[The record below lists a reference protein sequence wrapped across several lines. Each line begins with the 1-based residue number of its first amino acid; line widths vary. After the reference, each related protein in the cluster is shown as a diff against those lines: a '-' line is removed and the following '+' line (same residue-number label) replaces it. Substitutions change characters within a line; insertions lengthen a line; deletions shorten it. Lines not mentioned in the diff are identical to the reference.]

1 MIDYL
6 LPRQHLE
13 AFLLNKH
20 LTPSKDVTS
29 QLASAP
35 VAPLLLKLAIPTVL
49 AQLVNLLYNIVDR
62 IYIGHMPVV
71 GDIALTGVG
80 LCFPVVYLLSA
91 FAALIGQGGAP
102 RAAIAMGRGD
112 NDEAERILGTCFTS
126 MIVTALLL
134 TAAFQLWGE
143 KLLWLF
149 GASEDTIGY
158 AFDYMRIY
166 AAGSL
171 FVMIAL
177 GMNLFITTQG
187 YTTFSMIT
195 VIIGAALN
203 IILDPV
209 FIYAFHMGVAGA
221 AWATILSQAVSA
233 VFAVCFFFGKR
244 TKLRLK
250 PKYLRPS
257 LRLLGPI
264 LALGLAPFVM
274 QATEALVNVS
284 FNSSLQAYG
293 GDVPVGC
300 MTVSTTIMQI
310 FWLPSQGIG
319 QGAQPILSYNFGAG
333 NMERVRK
340 AFLAMLAV
348 SAVFICAGW
357 AAVMLFPT
365 FFIRIF
371 NDSPALLEMGS
382 WTLRVYLATFFLM
395 SVQMSIQQVFVS
407 VGRAKS
413 AVFVASVRK
422 VILLI
427 PLIYIL
433 PNFFEDKVFAV
444 FLAEPVSDFLSVVT
458 ATTLFLCTMRKVLW
472 PKGEKKQER
481 KVDA

>member
-1 MIDYL
+1 MA
-6 LPRQHLE
+6 HL
-13 AFLLNKH
+13 KS
-20 LTPSKDVTS
+20 PQKDVS
-29 QLASAP
+29 EQLASAP
-35 VAPLLLKLAIPTVL
+35 VTPLLLRLAIPTIL

-80 LCFPVVYLLSA
+80 LCFPVIYLLSA
-91 FAALIGQGGAP
+91 FAALLGQGGAP

-126 MIVTALLL
+126 LIVTALLL

-143 KLLWLF
+143 ELLWLF

-158 AFDYMRIY
+158 ALPYMRVY

-171 FVMIAL
+171 FVMLAL

-195 VIIGAALN
+195 VVIGAVLN
-203 IILDPV
+203 IVLDPV
-209 FIYAFHMGVAGA
+209 FIYAFDMGVAGA

-233 VFAVCFFFGKR
+233 AFAVAFFFGKR

-250 PKYLRPS
+250 KAYLLPKPRI
-257 LRLLGPI
+257 LGPV
-264 LALGLAPFVM
+264 LALGFAPFVM
-274 QATEALVNVS
+274 QATEALVNVA

-293 GDVPVGC
+293 GDIPVGC
-300 MTVSTTIMQI
+300 MTVSSTIMQM

-319 QGAQPILSYNFGAG
+319 QGAQPIISYNFGAG
-333 NMERVRK
+333 NIERVRK
-340 AFLAMLAV
+340 AFMTMLVV
-348 SAVFICAGW
+348 SIIFIGAGW
-357 AAVMLFPT
+357 LAVMLFPG

-371 NDSPALLEMGS
+371 NDSPALVEMGS
-382 WTLRVYLATFFLM
+382 WTLRVYLAAFFLM
-395 SVQMSIQQVFVS
+395 ALQMSIQQVFVS

-413 AVFVASVRK
+413 AVVVASVRK
-422 VILLI
+422 LVLLV

-433 PNFFEDKVFAV
+433 PHFFEDKVYAV
-444 FLAEPVSDFLSVVT
+444 FLAEPVSDFFSVLT
-458 ATTLFLCTMRKVLW
+458 ATILFLATMRGMLW
-472 PKGEKKQER
+472 GKKKER
-481 KVDA
+481 SQKA

>member
-1 MIDYL
+1 MA
-6 LPRQHLE
+6 HL
-13 AFLLNKH
+13 KS
-20 LTPSKDVTS
+20 PQKDVS
-29 QLASAP
+29 EQLASAP
-35 VAPLLLKLAIPTVL
+35 VTPLLLRLAIPTIL

-80 LCFPVVYLLSA
+80 LCFPVIYLLSA
-91 FAALIGQGGAP
+91 FAALLGQGGAP

-126 MIVTALLL
+126 LVVTALLL

-143 KLLWLF
+143 ELLWLF

-158 AFDYMRIY
+158 ALPYMRVY

-171 FVMIAL
+171 FVMLAL

-195 VIIGAALN
+195 VVIGAVLN
-203 IILDPV
+203 IVLDPV
-209 FIYAFHMGVAGA
+209 FIYAFDMGVAGA

-233 VFAVCFFFGKR
+233 AFAVAFFFGKR

-250 PKYLRPS
+250 KAYLLPKPRI
-257 LRLLGPI
+257 LGPV
-264 LALGLAPFVM
+264 LALGFAPFVM
-274 QATEALVNVS
+274 QATEALVNVA

-293 GDVPVGC
+293 GDIPVGC
-300 MTVSTTIMQI
+300 MTVSSTIMQM

-319 QGAQPILSYNFGAG
+319 QGAQPIISYNFGAG
-333 NMERVRK
+333 NIERVRK
-340 AFLAMLAV
+340 AFMTMLVV
-348 SAVFICAGW
+348 SIIFIGAGW
-357 AAVMLFPT
+357 LAVMLFPG

-371 NDSPALLEMGS
+371 NDSPALMEMGS
-382 WTLRVYLATFFLM
+382 WTLRVYLAAFFLM
-395 SVQMSIQQVFVS
+395 ALQMSIQQVFVS

-413 AVFVASVRK
+413 AVVVASVRK
-422 VILLI
+422 LVLLV

-433 PNFFEDKVFAV
+433 PHFFEDKVFAV
-444 FLAEPVSDFLSVVT
+444 FLAEPVSDFFSVLT
-458 ATTLFLCTMRKVLW
+458 ATILFLATMRGMLW
-472 PKGEKKQER
+472 GKQKER
-481 KVDA
+481 SQKA

>member
-1 MIDYL
+1 MT
-6 LPRQHLE
+6 HLRS
-13 AFLLNKH
+13 
-20 LTPSKDVTS
+20 PQKDVS
-29 QLASAP
+29 EQLASAP
-35 VAPLLLKLAIPTVL
+35 VTPLLLRLAIPTIL

-80 LCFPVVYLLSA
+80 LCFPVIYLLSA
-91 FAALIGQGGAP
+91 FAALLGQGGAP

-126 MIVTALLL
+126 LIVTALLL

-143 KLLWLF
+143 ELLWLF

-158 AFDYMRIY
+158 ALPYMRVY

-171 FVMIAL
+171 FVMLAL

-195 VIIGAALN
+195 VVIGAVLN
-203 IILDPV
+203 IVLDPV
-209 FIYAFHMGVAGA
+209 FIYAFDMGVAGA

-233 VFAVCFFFGKR
+233 AFAVAFFFGKR

-250 PKYLRPS
+250 KAYLLPKPRI
-257 LRLLGPI
+257 LGPV
-264 LALGLAPFVM
+264 LALGFAPFVM
-274 QATEALVNVS
+274 QATEALVNVA

-293 GDVPVGC
+293 GDIPMGC
-300 MTVSTTIMQI
+300 MTVSSTIMQM

-319 QGAQPILSYNFGAG
+319 QSAQPIISYNFGAG
-333 NMERVRK
+333 NIERVRK
-340 AFLAMLAV
+340 AFMTMLVV
-348 SAVFICAGW
+348 SIIFIGAGW
-357 AAVMLFPT
+357 LAVMLFPG

-371 NDSPALLEMGS
+371 NDSPALVEMGS
-382 WTLRVYLATFFLM
+382 WTLRVYLAAFFLM
-395 SVQMSIQQVFVS
+395 ALQMSIQQVFVS

-413 AVFVASVRK
+413 AVVVASVRK
-422 VILLI
+422 LVLLV

-433 PNFFEDKVFAV
+433 PHFFEDKVFAV
-444 FLAEPVSDFLSVVT
+444 FLAEPVSDFFSVLT
-458 ATTLFLCTMRKVLW
+458 ATILFLATMRGMLW
-472 PKGEKKQER
+472 GKKKER
-481 KVDA
+481 SQKA

>member
-1 MIDYL
+1 MA
-6 LPRQHLE
+6 HL
-13 AFLLNKH
+13 KS
-20 LTPSKDVTS
+20 PQKDVS
-29 QLASAP
+29 EQLASAP
-35 VAPLLLKLAIPTVL
+35 VTPLLLRLAIPTIL

-80 LCFPVVYLLSA
+80 LCFPVIYLLSA
-91 FAALIGQGGAP
+91 FAALLGQGGAP

-126 MIVTALLL
+126 LIVTALLL

-143 KLLWLF
+143 ELLWLF

-158 AFDYMRIY
+158 ALPYMRVY

-171 FVMIAL
+171 FVMLAL

-195 VIIGAALN
+195 VVIGAVLN
-203 IILDPV
+203 IVLDPV
-209 FIYAFHMGVAGA
+209 FIYAFDMGVAGA

-233 VFAVCFFFGKR
+233 AFAVAFFFGKR

-250 PKYLRPS
+250 KAYLLPKPRI
-257 LRLLGPI
+257 LGPV
-264 LALGLAPFVM
+264 LALGFAPFVM
-274 QATEALVNVS
+274 QATEALVNVA

-293 GDVPVGC
+293 GDIPVGC
-300 MTVSTTIMQI
+300 MTVSSTIMQM

-319 QGAQPILSYNFGAG
+319 QGAQPIISYNFGAG
-333 NMERVRK
+333 NMARVRK
-340 AFLAMLAV
+340 AFMTMLVV
-348 SAVFICAGW
+348 SIIFIGAGW
-357 AAVMLFPT
+357 LAVMLFPG

-371 NDSPALLEMGS
+371 NDSPALVEMGS
-382 WTLRVYLATFFLM
+382 WTLRVYLAAFFLM
-395 SVQMSIQQVFVS
+395 ALQMSIQQVFVS

-413 AVFVASVRK
+413 AVVVASVRK
-422 VILLI
+422 LVLLV

-433 PNFFEDKVFAV
+433 PRFFEDKVFAV
-444 FLAEPVSDFLSVVT
+444 FLAEPASDFFSVLT
-458 ATTLFLCTMRKVLW
+458 ATILFLATMRGMLW
-472 PKGEKKQER
+472 GKKKER
-481 KVDA
+481 SQKA

>member
-1 MIDYL
+1 MA
-6 LPRQHLE
+6 HL
-13 AFLLNKH
+13 KS
-20 LTPSKDVTS
+20 PQKDVS
-29 QLASAP
+29 EQLASAP
-35 VAPLLLKLAIPTVL
+35 VTPLLLRLAIPTIL

-80 LCFPVVYLLSA
+80 LCFPVIYLLSA
-91 FAALIGQGGAP
+91 FAALLGQGGAP

-126 MIVTALLL
+126 LVVTALLL

-143 KLLWLF
+143 ELLWLF

-158 AFDYMRIY
+158 ALPYMRVY

-171 FVMIAL
+171 FVMLAL

-195 VIIGAALN
+195 VVIGAVLN
-203 IILDPV
+203 IVLDPV
-209 FIYAFHMGVAGA
+209 FIYAFDMGVAGA

-233 VFAVCFFFGKR
+233 AFAVAFFFGKR

-250 PKYLRPS
+250 KAYLLPKPRI
-257 LRLLGPI
+257 LGPV
-264 LALGLAPFVM
+264 LALGFAPFVM
-274 QATEALVNVS
+274 QATEALVNVA

-293 GDVPVGC
+293 GDIPVGC
-300 MTVSTTIMQI
+300 MTVSSTIMQM

-319 QGAQPILSYNFGAG
+319 QGAQPIISYNFGAG
-333 NMERVRK
+333 NMARVRK
-340 AFLAMLAV
+340 AFMTMLVV
-348 SAVFICAGW
+348 SIIFIGAGW
-357 AAVMLFPT
+357 LAVMLFPG

-371 NDSPALLEMGS
+371 NDSPALVEMGS
-382 WTLRVYLATFFLM
+382 WTLRVYLAAFFLM
-395 SVQMSIQQVFVS
+395 ALQMSIQQVFVS

-413 AVFVASVRK
+413 AVVVASVRK
-422 VILLI
+422 LVLLV

-433 PNFFEDKVFAV
+433 PHFFEDKVFAV
-444 FLAEPVSDFLSVVT
+444 FLAEPVSDFFSVLT
-458 ATTLFLCTMRKVLW
+458 ATILFLATMRGMLW
-472 PKGEKKQER
+472 GKKKER
-481 KVDA
+481 SQKA

>member
-1 MIDYL
+1 MA
-6 LPRQHLE
+6 HL
-13 AFLLNKH
+13 KS
-20 LTPSKDVTS
+20 PQKDVS
-29 QLASAP
+29 EQLASAP
-35 VAPLLLKLAIPTVL
+35 VTPLLLRLAIPTIL

-80 LCFPVVYLLSA
+80 LCFPVIYLLSA
-91 FAALIGQGGAP
+91 FAALLGQGGAP

-126 MIVTALLL
+126 LIVTALLL

-143 KLLWLF
+143 ELLWLF

-158 AFDYMRIY
+158 ALPYMRVY

-171 FVMIAL
+171 FVMLAL

-195 VIIGAALN
+195 VVIGAVLN
-203 IILDPV
+203 IVLDPV
-209 FIYAFHMGVAGA
+209 FIYAFDMGVAGA

-233 VFAVCFFFGKR
+233 AFAVAFFFGKR

-250 PKYLRPS
+250 KAYLLPKPRI
-257 LRLLGPI
+257 LGPV
-264 LALGLAPFVM
+264 LALGFAPFVM
-274 QATEALVNVS
+274 QATEALVNVA

-293 GDVPVGC
+293 GDIPVGC
-300 MTVSTTIMQI
+300 MTVSSTIMQM

-319 QGAQPILSYNFGAG
+319 QGAQPIISYNFGAG
-333 NMERVRK
+333 NIERVRK
-340 AFLAMLAV
+340 AFMTMLVV
-348 SAVFICAGW
+348 SIIFIGAGW
-357 AAVMLFPT
+357 LAVMLFPG

-371 NDSPALLEMGS
+371 NDSPALMEMGS
-382 WTLRVYLATFFLM
+382 WTLRVYLAAFFLM
-395 SVQMSIQQVFVS
+395 ALQMSIQQVFVS

-413 AVFVASVRK
+413 AVVVASVRK
-422 VILLI
+422 LVLLV

-433 PNFFEDKVFAV
+433 PHFFEDKVFAV
-444 FLAEPVSDFLSVVT
+444 FLAEPVSDFFSVLT
-458 ATTLFLCTMRKVLW
+458 ATILFLATMCGMLW
-472 PKGEKKQER
+472 GKKKER
-481 KVDA
+481 SQKA

>member
-1 MIDYL
+1 MT
-6 LPRQHLE
+6 HLRS
-13 AFLLNKH
+13 
-20 LTPSKDVTS
+20 PQKDVS
-29 QLASAP
+29 EQLASAP
-35 VAPLLLKLAIPTVL
+35 VTPLLLRLAIPTIL

-80 LCFPVVYLLSA
+80 LCFPVIYLLSA
-91 FAALIGQGGAP
+91 FAALLGQGGAP

-126 MIVTALLL
+126 LIVTALLL

-143 KLLWLF
+143 ELLWLF

-158 AFDYMRIY
+158 ALPYMRVY

-171 FVMIAL
+171 FVLLAL

-195 VIIGAALN
+195 VVIGAVLN
-203 IILDPV
+203 IVLDPV
-209 FIYAFHMGVAGA
+209 FIYAFDMGVAGA

-233 VFAVCFFFGKR
+233 AFAVAFFFGKR

-250 PKYLRPS
+250 KAYLLPKPRI
-257 LRLLGPI
+257 LGPV
-264 LALGLAPFVM
+264 LALGFAPFVM
-274 QATEALVNVS
+274 QATEALVNVA

-293 GDVPVGC
+293 GDIPVGC
-300 MTVSTTIMQI
+300 MTVSSTIMQM

-319 QGAQPILSYNFGAG
+319 QGAQPIISYNFGAG
-333 NMERVRK
+333 NIERVRK
-340 AFLAMLAV
+340 AFMTMLVV
-348 SAVFICAGW
+348 SIIFIGAGW
-357 AAVMLFPT
+357 LAVMLFPG

-371 NDSPALLEMGS
+371 NDSPALVEMGS
-382 WTLRVYLATFFLM
+382 WTLRVYLAAFFLM
-395 SVQMSIQQVFVS
+395 ALQMSIQQVFVS

-413 AVFVASVRK
+413 AVVVASVRK
-422 VILLI
+422 LVLLV

-433 PNFFEDKVFAV
+433 PHFFEDKVFAV
-444 FLAEPVSDFLSVVT
+444 FLAEPVSDFFSVLT
-458 ATTLFLCTMRKVLW
+458 ATILFLATMRGMLW
-472 PKGEKKQER
+472 GKKKER
-481 KVDA
+481 SQKA

>member
-1 MIDYL
+1 MA
-6 LPRQHLE
+6 HLRS
-13 AFLLNKH
+13 
-20 LTPSKDVTS
+20 PQKDVS
-29 QLASAP
+29 EQLASAP
-35 VAPLLLKLAIPTVL
+35 VTPLLLRLAIPTIL

-80 LCFPVVYLLSA
+80 LCFPVIYLLSA
-91 FAALIGQGGAP
+91 FAALLGQGGAP

-126 MIVTALLL
+126 LIVTALLL

-143 KLLWLF
+143 ELLWLF

-158 AFDYMRIY
+158 ALPYMRVY

-171 FVMIAL
+171 FVMLAL

-195 VIIGAALN
+195 VVIGAVLN
-203 IILDPV
+203 IVLDPV
-209 FIYAFHMGVAGA
+209 FIYAFDMGVAGA

-233 VFAVCFFFGKR
+233 AFAVAFFFGKR

-250 PKYLRPS
+250 KAYLLPKPRI
-257 LRLLGPI
+257 LGPV
-264 LALGLAPFVM
+264 LALGFAPFVM
-274 QATEALVNVS
+274 QATEALVNVA

-293 GDVPVGC
+293 GDIPVGC
-300 MTVSTTIMQI
+300 MTVSSTIMQM

-319 QGAQPILSYNFGAG
+319 QGAQPIISYNFGAG
-333 NMERVRK
+333 NIERVRK
-340 AFLAMLAV
+340 AFMTMLVV
-348 SAVFICAGW
+348 SIIFIGAGW
-357 AAVMLFPT
+357 LAVMLFPG

-371 NDSPALLEMGS
+371 NNSPALVEMGS
-382 WTLRVYLATFFLM
+382 WTLRVYLAAFFLM
-395 SVQMSIQQVFVS
+395 ALQMSIQQVFVS

-413 AVFVASVRK
+413 AVVVASVRK
-422 VILLI
+422 LVLLV

-433 PNFFEDKVFAV
+433 PHFFEDKVFAV
-444 FLAEPVSDFLSVVT
+444 FLAEPVSDFFSVLT
-458 ATTLFLCTMRKVLW
+458 ATILFLATMRGMLW
-472 PKGEKKQER
+472 GKKKER
-481 KVDA
+481 SQKA

>member
-1 MIDYL
+1 MA
-6 LPRQHLE
+6 HLRS
-13 AFLLNKH
+13 
-20 LTPSKDVTS
+20 PQKDVS
-29 QLASAP
+29 EQLASAP
-35 VAPLLLKLAIPTVL
+35 VTPLLLRLAIPTIL

-80 LCFPVVYLLSA
+80 LCFPVIYLLSA
-91 FAALIGQGGAP
+91 FAALLGQGGAP

-126 MIVTALLL
+126 LIVTALLL

-143 KLLWLF
+143 ELLWLF

-158 AFDYMRIY
+158 ALPYMQVY

-171 FVMIAL
+171 FVMLAL

-195 VIIGAALN
+195 VVIGAVLN
-203 IILDPV
+203 IVLDPV
-209 FIYAFHMGVAGA
+209 FIYAFDMGVAGA

-233 VFAVCFFFGKR
+233 AFAVAFFFGKR

-250 PKYLRPS
+250 KAYLLPKPRI
-257 LRLLGPI
+257 LGPV
-264 LALGLAPFVM
+264 LALGFAPFVM
-274 QATEALVNVS
+274 QATEALVNVA

-293 GDVPVGC
+293 GDIPVGC
-300 MTVSTTIMQI
+300 MTVSSTIMQM

-319 QGAQPILSYNFGAG
+319 QGAQPIISYNFGAG
-333 NMERVRK
+333 NIERVRK
-340 AFLAMLAV
+340 AFMTMLVV
-348 SAVFICAGW
+348 SIIFIGAGW
-357 AAVMLFPT
+357 LAVMLFPG

-371 NDSPALLEMGS
+371 NDSPALMEMGS
-382 WTLRVYLATFFLM
+382 WTLRVYLAAFFLM
-395 SVQMSIQQVFVS
+395 ALQMSIQQVFVS

-413 AVFVASVRK
+413 AVVVASVRK
-422 VILLI
+422 LVLLV

-433 PNFFEDKVFAV
+433 PHFFEDKVFAV
-444 FLAEPVSDFLSVVT
+444 FLAEPVSDFFSVLT
-458 ATTLFLCTMRKVLW
+458 ATILFLATMRGMLW
-472 PKGEKKQER
+472 GKKKER
-481 KVDA
+481 SQKA

>member
-1 MIDYL
+1 MA
-6 LPRQHLE
+6 HL
-13 AFLLNKH
+13 KS
-20 LTPSKDVTS
+20 PQKDVS
-29 QLASAP
+29 EQLASAP
-35 VAPLLLKLAIPTVL
+35 VTPLLLRLAIPTIL

-80 LCFPVVYLLSA
+80 LCFPVIYLLSA
-91 FAALIGQGGAP
+91 FAALLGQGGAP

-126 MIVTALLL
+126 LIVTALLL

-143 KLLWLF
+143 ELLWLF

-158 AFDYMRIY
+158 ALPYMRVY

-171 FVMIAL
+171 FVMLAL

-195 VIIGAALN
+195 VVIGAVLN
-203 IILDPV
+203 IVLDPV
-209 FIYAFHMGVAGA
+209 FIYAFDMGVAGA

-233 VFAVCFFFGKR
+233 AFAVAFFFGKR

-250 PKYLRPS
+250 KAYLLPKPRI
-257 LRLLGPI
+257 LGPV
-264 LALGLAPFVM
+264 LALGFAPFVM
-274 QATEALVNVS
+274 QATESLVNVA

-293 GDVPVGC
+293 GDIPVGC
-300 MTVSTTIMQI
+300 MTVSSTIMQM

-319 QGAQPILSYNFGAG
+319 QGAQPIISYNFGAG
-333 NMERVRK
+333 NIERVRK
-340 AFLAMLAV
+340 AFMTMLVV
-348 SAVFICAGW
+348 SIIFIGAGW
-357 AAVMLFPT
+357 LAVMLFPG

-371 NDSPALLEMGS
+371 NDSPALMEMGS
-382 WTLRVYLATFFLM
+382 WTLRVYLAAFFLM
-395 SVQMSIQQVFVS
+395 ALQMSIQQVFVS

-413 AVFVASVRK
+413 AVVVASVRK
-422 VILLI
+422 LVLLV

-433 PNFFEDKVFAV
+433 PHFFEDKVFAV
-444 FLAEPVSDFLSVVT
+444 FLAEPVSDFFSVLT
-458 ATTLFLCTMRKVLW
+458 ATILFLATMRGMLW
-472 PKGEKKQER
+472 GKKKER
-481 KVDA
+481 SQKA

>member
-1 MIDYL
+1 MA
-6 LPRQHLE
+6 HL
-13 AFLLNKH
+13 KS
-20 LTPSKDVTS
+20 PQKDVS
-29 QLASAP
+29 EQLASAP
-35 VAPLLLKLAIPTVL
+35 VTPLLLRLAIPTIL

-80 LCFPVVYLLSA
+80 LCFPVIYLFSA
-91 FAALIGQGGAP
+91 FAALLGQGGAP

-126 MIVTALLL
+126 LIVTALLL

-143 KLLWLF
+143 ELLWLF

-158 AFDYMRIY
+158 ALPYMRVY

-171 FVMIAL
+171 FVMLAL

-195 VIIGAALN
+195 VVIGAVLN
-203 IILDPV
+203 IVLDPV
-209 FIYAFHMGVAGA
+209 FIYAFDMGVAGA

-233 VFAVCFFFGKR
+233 AFAVAFFFGKR

-250 PKYLRPS
+250 KAYLLPKPRI
-257 LRLLGPI
+257 LGPV
-264 LALGLAPFVM
+264 LALGFAPFVM
-274 QATEALVNVS
+274 QATEALVNVA

-293 GDVPVGC
+293 GDIPVGC
-300 MTVSTTIMQI
+300 MTVSSTIMQM

-319 QGAQPILSYNFGAG
+319 QGAQPIISYNFGAG
-333 NMERVRK
+333 NIERVRK
-340 AFLAMLAV
+340 AFMTMLVV
-348 SAVFICAGW
+348 SIIFIGAGW
-357 AAVMLFPT
+357 LAVMLFPG

-371 NDSPALLEMGS
+371 NDSPALVEMGS
-382 WTLRVYLATFFLM
+382 WTLRVYLAAFFLM
-395 SVQMSIQQVFVS
+395 ALQMSIQQVFVS

-413 AVFVASVRK
+413 AVVVASVRK
-422 VILLI
+422 LVLLV

-433 PNFFEDKVFAV
+433 PHFFEDKVYAV
-444 FLAEPVSDFLSVVT
+444 FLAEPVSDFFSVLT
-458 ATTLFLCTMRKVLW
+458 ATILFLATMRGMLW
-472 PKGEKKQER
+472 GKKKER
-481 KVDA
+481 SQKA

>member
-1 MIDYL
+1 MIL
-6 LPRQHLE
+6 KQ
-13 AFLLNKH
+13 
-20 LTPSKDVTS
+20 TPSKDVS
-29 QLASAP
+29 AQLAAAP
-35 VAPLLLKLAIPTVL
+35 VTPLLLKLAIPTIL

-80 LCFPVVYLLSA
+80 ICFPVIYLLSA

-112 NDEAERILGTCFTS
+112 NNEAERILGTCFTS
-126 MIVTALLL
+126 LIVTALLL

-143 KLLWLF
+143 DLLWLF

-158 AFDYMRIY
+158 ALPYMRIY
-166 AAGSL
+166 AVGSL
-171 FVMIAL
+171 FVMMAL

-195 VIIGAALN
+195 VVLGAALN

-209 FIYAFHMGVAGA
+209 FIYAFDMGVAGA

-233 VFAVCFFFGKR
+233 AFAVAFFFGKR

-250 PKYLRPS
+250 RAHLLPS
-257 LRLLGPI
+257 LKLLGPI

-274 QATEALVNVS
+274 QSTEAILNVA
-284 FNSSLQAYG
+284 FNSSLQKYG

-300 MTVSTTIMQI
+300 MTVSATIMQM

-340 AFLAMLAV
+340 AFTTMLVV

-395 SVQMSIQQVFVS
+395 SIQMSIQQVFVS
-407 VGRAKS
+407 LGRARS
-413 AVFVASVRK
+413 AVFVACVRK

-433 PNFFEDKVFAV
+433 PHFFEDKVFAV
-444 FLAEPVSDFLSVVT
+444 FLAEPVSDFLSVLT
-458 ATTLFLCTMRKVLW
+458 ATVFFFATMRKTLW
-472 PKGEKKQER
+472 PKSEQKEHAQ
-481 KVDA
+481 

>member
-1 MIDYL
+1 MA
-6 LPRQHLE
+6 HL
-13 AFLLNKH
+13 KS
-20 LTPSKDVTS
+20 PQKDVS
-29 QLASAP
+29 EQLASAP
-35 VAPLLLKLAIPTVL
+35 VTPLLLRLAIPTIL

-80 LCFPVVYLLSA
+80 LCFPVIYLLPA
-91 FAALIGQGGAP
+91 FAALLGQGGAP

-126 MIVTALLL
+126 LIVTALLL

-143 KLLWLF
+143 ELLWLF

-158 AFDYMRIY
+158 ALPYMRVY

-171 FVMIAL
+171 FVMLAL

-195 VIIGAALN
+195 VVIGAVLN
-203 IILDPV
+203 IVLDPV
-209 FIYAFHMGVAGA
+209 FIYAFDMGVAGA

-233 VFAVCFFFGKR
+233 AFAVAFFFGKR

-250 PKYLRPS
+250 KAYLLPKPRI
-257 LRLLGPI
+257 LGPV
-264 LALGLAPFVM
+264 LALGFAPFVM
-274 QATEALVNVS
+274 QATEALVNVA

-293 GDVPVGC
+293 GDIPVGC
-300 MTVSTTIMQI
+300 MTVSSTIMQM

-319 QGAQPILSYNFGAG
+319 QGAQPIISYNFGAG
-333 NMERVRK
+333 NMARVRK
-340 AFLAMLAV
+340 AFMTMLVV
-348 SAVFICAGW
+348 SIIFIGAGW
-357 AAVMLFPT
+357 LAVMLFPG

-371 NDSPALLEMGS
+371 NDSPALVEMGS
-382 WTLRVYLATFFLM
+382 WTLRVYLAAFFLM
-395 SVQMSIQQVFVS
+395 ALQMSIQQVFVS

-413 AVFVASVRK
+413 AVVVASVRK
-422 VILLI
+422 LVLLV

-433 PNFFEDKVFAV
+433 PHFFEDKVFAV
-444 FLAEPVSDFLSVVT
+444 FLAEPVSDFFSVLT
-458 ATTLFLCTMRKVLW
+458 ATILFLATMRGMLW
-472 PKGEKKQER
+472 GKKKER
-481 KVDA
+481 SQKA

>member
-1 MIDYL
+1 MA
-6 LPRQHLE
+6 HL
-13 AFLLNKH
+13 KS
-20 LTPSKDVTS
+20 PQKDVS
-29 QLASAP
+29 EQLASAP
-35 VAPLLLKLAIPTVL
+35 VTPLLLRLAIPTIL

-80 LCFPVVYLLSA
+80 LCFPVIYLLSA
-91 FAALIGQGGAP
+91 FAALLGQGGAP

-126 MIVTALLL
+126 LIVTALLL

-143 KLLWLF
+143 ELLWLF

-158 AFDYMRIY
+158 ALPYMRVY

-171 FVMIAL
+171 FVMLAL

-195 VIIGAALN
+195 VVIGAVLN
-203 IILDPV
+203 IVLDPV
-209 FIYAFHMGVAGA
+209 FIYAFDMGVAGA

-233 VFAVCFFFGKR
+233 AFAVAFFFGKR

-250 PKYLRPS
+250 KAYLLPKPRI
-257 LRLLGPI
+257 LGPV
-264 LALGLAPFVM
+264 LALGFAPFVM
-274 QATEALVNVS
+274 QATEALVNVA

-293 GDVPVGC
+293 GDIPVGC
-300 MTVSTTIMQI
+300 MTVSSTIMQM

-319 QGAQPILSYNFGAG
+319 QGAQPIISYNFGAG
-333 NMERVRK
+333 NIERVRK
-340 AFLAMLAV
+340 AFMTMLVV
-348 SAVFICAGW
+348 SIIFIGAGW
-357 AAVMLFPT
+357 LAVMLFPG

-371 NDSPALLEMGS
+371 NDSPALVEMGS
-382 WTLRVYLATFFLM
+382 WTLRVYLAAFFLM
-395 SVQMSIQQVFVS
+395 ALQMSIQQVFVS

-413 AVFVASVRK
+413 AVVVASVRK
-422 VILLI
+422 LVLLV

-433 PNFFEDKVFAV
+433 PHFFEDKVFAV
-444 FLAEPVSDFLSVVT
+444 FLAEPVSDFFSVLT
-458 ATTLFLCTMRKVLW
+458 ATILFLATMRGLLW
-472 PKGEKKQER
+472 GKKKER
-481 KVDA
+481 SQKA

>member
-1 MIDYL
+1 MA
-6 LPRQHLE
+6 HL
-13 AFLLNKH
+13 KS
-20 LTPSKDVTS
+20 PQKDVS
-29 QLASAP
+29 EQLASAP
-35 VAPLLLKLAIPTVL
+35 VTPLLLRLAIPTIL

-80 LCFPVVYLLSA
+80 LCFPVIYLLSA
-91 FAALIGQGGAP
+91 FAALLGQGGAP

-126 MIVTALLL
+126 LIVTALLL

-143 KLLWLF
+143 ELLWLF

-158 AFDYMRIY
+158 ALPYMQVY

-171 FVMIAL
+171 FVMLAL

-195 VIIGAALN
+195 VVIGAVLN
-203 IILDPV
+203 IVLDPV
-209 FIYAFHMGVAGA
+209 FIYAFDMGVAGA

-233 VFAVCFFFGKR
+233 AFAVAFFFGKR

-250 PKYLRPS
+250 KAYLLPKPRI
-257 LRLLGPI
+257 LGPV
-264 LALGLAPFVM
+264 LALGFAPFVM
-274 QATEALVNVS
+274 QATEALVNVA

-293 GDVPVGC
+293 GDIPVGC
-300 MTVSTTIMQI
+300 MTVSSTIMQM

-319 QGAQPILSYNFGAG
+319 QGAQPIISYNFGAG
-333 NMERVRK
+333 NMARVRK
-340 AFLAMLAV
+340 AFMTMLVV
-348 SAVFICAGW
+348 SIIFIGAGW
-357 AAVMLFPT
+357 LAVMLFPG

-371 NDSPALLEMGS
+371 NDSPALMEMGS
-382 WTLRVYLATFFLM
+382 WTLRVYLAAFFLM
-395 SVQMSIQQVFVS
+395 ALQMSIQQVFVS

-413 AVFVASVRK
+413 AVVVASVRK
-422 VILLI
+422 LVLLV

-433 PNFFEDKVFAV
+433 PHFFEDKVFAV
-444 FLAEPVSDFLSVVT
+444 FLAEPVSDFFSVLT
-458 ATTLFLCTMRKVLW
+458 ATILFLATMRGMLW
-472 PKGEKKQER
+472 GKKKER
-481 KVDA
+481 SQKA

>member
-1 MIDYL
+1 MA
-6 LPRQHLE
+6 HL
-13 AFLLNKH
+13 KS
-20 LTPSKDVTS
+20 PQKDVS
-29 QLASAP
+29 EQLASAP
-35 VAPLLLKLAIPTVL
+35 VTPLLLRLAIPTIL

-80 LCFPVVYLLSA
+80 LCFPVIYLLSA
-91 FAALIGQGGAP
+91 FAALLGQGGAP

-126 MIVTALLL
+126 LIVTALLL

-143 KLLWLF
+143 ELLWLF

-158 AFDYMRIY
+158 ALPYMRVY

-171 FVMIAL
+171 FVMLAL

-195 VIIGAALN
+195 VVIGAVLN
-203 IILDPV
+203 IVLDPV
-209 FIYAFHMGVAGA
+209 FIYAFDMGVAGA

-233 VFAVCFFFGKR
+233 AFAVAFFFGKR

-250 PKYLRPS
+250 KAYLLPKPRI
-257 LRLLGPI
+257 LGPV
-264 LALGLAPFVM
+264 LALGFAPFVM
-274 QATEALVNVS
+274 QATEALVNVA

-293 GDVPVGC
+293 GDIPVGC
-300 MTVSTTIMQI
+300 MTVSSTIMQM

-319 QGAQPILSYNFGAG
+319 QGAQPIISYNFGAG
-333 NMERVRK
+333 NIERVRK
-340 AFLAMLAV
+340 AFMTMLVV
-348 SAVFICAGW
+348 SIIFIGAGW
-357 AAVMLFPT
+357 LAVMLFPG

-371 NDSPALLEMGS
+371 NDSPALMEMGS
-382 WTLRVYLATFFLM
+382 WTLRVYLAAFFLM
-395 SVQMSIQQVFVS
+395 ALQMSIQQVFVS

-413 AVFVASVRK
+413 AVVVASVRK
-422 VILLI
+422 LVLLV

-433 PNFFEDKVFAV
+433 PHFFEDKVFAV
-444 FLAEPVSDFLSVVT
+444 FLAEPVSDFFSVLT
-458 ATTLFLCTMRKVLW
+458 ATILFLATMRGLLW
-472 PKGEKKQER
+472 GKKKER
-481 KVDA
+481 SQKA

>member
-1 MIDYL
+1 MT
-6 LPRQHLE
+6 HLRS
-13 AFLLNKH
+13 
-20 LTPSKDVTS
+20 PQKDVS
-29 QLASAP
+29 EQLASAP
-35 VAPLLLKLAIPTVL
+35 VTPLLLRLAIPTIL

-80 LCFPVVYLLSA
+80 LCFPVIYLLSA
-91 FAALIGQGGAP
+91 FAALLGQGGAP

-126 MIVTALLL
+126 LIVTALLL

-143 KLLWLF
+143 ELLWLF

-158 AFDYMRIY
+158 ALPYMRVY

-171 FVMIAL
+171 FVMLAL

-195 VIIGAALN
+195 VVIGAVLN
-203 IILDPV
+203 IVLDPV
-209 FIYAFHMGVAGA
+209 FIYAFDMGVAGA

-233 VFAVCFFFGKR
+233 AFAVAFFFGKR

-250 PKYLRPS
+250 KAYLLPKPRI
-257 LRLLGPI
+257 LGPV
-264 LALGLAPFVM
+264 LALGFAPFVM
-274 QATEALVNVS
+274 QATEALVNVA

-293 GDVPVGC
+293 GDIPVGC
-300 MTVSTTIMQI
+300 MTVSSTIMQM

-319 QGAQPILSYNFGAG
+319 QGAQPIISYNFGAG
-333 NMERVRK
+333 NIERVRK
-340 AFLAMLAV
+340 AFMTMLVV
-348 SAVFICAGW
+348 SIIFIGAGW
-357 AAVMLFPT
+357 LAVMLFPG

-371 NDSPALLEMGS
+371 NNSPALVEMGS
-382 WTLRVYLATFFLM
+382 WTLRVYLAAFFLM
-395 SVQMSIQQVFVS
+395 ALQMSIQQVFVS

-413 AVFVASVRK
+413 AVVVASVRK
-422 VILLI
+422 LVLLV

-433 PNFFEDKVFAV
+433 PHFFEDKVFAV
-444 FLAEPVSDFLSVVT
+444 FLAEPVSDFFSVLT
-458 ATTLFLCTMRKVLW
+458 ATILFLATMRGMLW
-472 PKGEKKQER
+472 GKKKER
-481 KVDA
+481 SQKA

>member
-1 MIDYL
+1 MA
-6 LPRQHLE
+6 HL
-13 AFLLNKH
+13 KS
-20 LTPSKDVTS
+20 PQKDVS
-29 QLASAP
+29 EQLASAP
-35 VAPLLLKLAIPTVL
+35 VTPLLLRLAIPTIL

-80 LCFPVVYLLSA
+80 LCFPVIYLLSA
-91 FAALIGQGGAP
+91 FAALLGQGGAP

-126 MIVTALLL
+126 LIVTALLL

-143 KLLWLF
+143 ELLWLF

-158 AFDYMRIY
+158 ALPYMRVY

-171 FVMIAL
+171 FVMLAL

-195 VIIGAALN
+195 VVIGAVLN
-203 IILDPV
+203 IVLDPV
-209 FIYAFHMGVAGA
+209 FIYAFDMGVAGA

-233 VFAVCFFFGKR
+233 AFAVAFFFGKR

-250 PKYLRPS
+250 KAYLLPKPRI
-257 LRLLGPI
+257 LGPV
-264 LALGLAPFVM
+264 LALGFAPFVM
-274 QATEALVNVS
+274 QATEALVNVA

-293 GDVPVGC
+293 GDIPVGC
-300 MTVSTTIMQI
+300 MTVSSTIMQM

-319 QGAQPILSYNFGAG
+319 QGAQPIISYNFGAG
-333 NMERVRK
+333 NIERVRK
-340 AFLAMLAV
+340 AFMTMLVV
-348 SAVFICAGW
+348 SIIFIGAGW
-357 AAVMLFPT
+357 LAVMLFPG

-371 NDSPALLEMGS
+371 NDSPALMEMGT
-382 WTLRVYLATFFLM
+382 WTLRVYLAAFFLM
-395 SVQMSIQQVFVS
+395 ALQMSIQQVFVS

-413 AVFVASVRK
+413 AVVVASVRK
-422 VILLI
+422 LVLLV

-433 PNFFEDKVFAV
+433 PHFFEDKVFAV
-444 FLAEPVSDFLSVVT
+444 FLAEPVSDFFSVLT
-458 ATTLFLCTMRKVLW
+458 ATILFLATMRGMLW
-472 PKGEKKQER
+472 GKKKER
-481 KVDA
+481 SQKA

>member
-1 MIDYL
+1 MA
-6 LPRQHLE
+6 HL
-13 AFLLNKH
+13 KS
-20 LTPSKDVTS
+20 PQKDVS
-29 QLASAP
+29 EQLASAP
-35 VAPLLLKLAIPTVL
+35 VTPLLLRLAIPTIL

-80 LCFPVVYLLSA
+80 LCFPVIYLLSA
-91 FAALIGQGGAP
+91 FAALLGQGGAP

-126 MIVTALLL
+126 LIVTALLL

-143 KLLWLF
+143 ELLWLF

-158 AFDYMRIY
+158 ALPYMRVY

-171 FVMIAL
+171 FVMLAL

-195 VIIGAALN
+195 VVIGAVLN
-203 IILDPV
+203 IVLDPV
-209 FIYAFHMGVAGA
+209 FIYAFDMGVAGA

-233 VFAVCFFFGKR
+233 AFAVAFFFGKR

-250 PKYLRPS
+250 KAYLLPKPRI
-257 LRLLGPI
+257 LGPV
-264 LALGLAPFVM
+264 LALGFAPFVM
-274 QATEALVNVS
+274 QATEALVNVA

-293 GDVPVGC
+293 GDIPVGC
-300 MTVSTTIMQI
+300 MTVSSTIMQM

-319 QGAQPILSYNFGAG
+319 QGAQPIISYNFGAG
-333 NMERVRK
+333 NIERVRK
-340 AFLAMLAV
+340 AFMTMLVV
-348 SAVFICAGW
+348 SIIFIGAGW
-357 AAVMLFPT
+357 LAVMLFPG

-371 NDSPALLEMGS
+371 NDSPALVEMGS
-382 WTLRVYLATFFLM
+382 WTLRVYLAAFFLM
-395 SVQMSIQQVFVS
+395 ALQMSIQQVFVS

-413 AVFVASVRK
+413 AVVVASVRK
-422 VILLI
+422 LVLLV

-433 PNFFEDKVFAV
+433 PHFFEDKVFAV
-444 FLAEPVSDFLSVVT
+444 FLAEPVSDFFSVLT
-458 ATTLFLCTMRKVLW
+458 ATILFLATMRGMLW
-472 PKGEKKQER
+472 GKQKER
-481 KVDA
+481 SQKA

>member
-1 MIDYL
+1 MA
-6 LPRQHLE
+6 HLRS
-13 AFLLNKH
+13 
-20 LTPSKDVTS
+20 PQKDVS
-29 QLASAP
+29 EQLASAP
-35 VAPLLLKLAIPTVL
+35 VTPLLLRLAIPTIL

-80 LCFPVVYLLSA
+80 LCFPVIYLLSA
-91 FAALIGQGGAP
+91 FAALLGQGGAP

-126 MIVTALLL
+126 LIVTALLL

-143 KLLWLF
+143 ELLWLF

-158 AFDYMRIY
+158 ALPYMRVY

-171 FVMIAL
+171 FVMLAL

-195 VIIGAALN
+195 VVIGAVLN
-203 IILDPV
+203 IVLDPV
-209 FIYAFHMGVAGA
+209 FIYAFDMGVAGA

-233 VFAVCFFFGKR
+233 AFAVAFFFGKR

-250 PKYLRPS
+250 KAYLLPKPRI
-257 LRLLGPI
+257 LGPV
-264 LALGLAPFVM
+264 LALGFAPFVM
-274 QATEALVNVS
+274 QATEALVNVA

-293 GDVPVGC
+293 GDIPVGC
-300 MTVSTTIMQI
+300 MTVSSTIMQM

-319 QGAQPILSYNFGAG
+319 QGAQPIISYNFGAG
-333 NMERVRK
+333 NIERVRK
-340 AFLAMLAV
+340 AFMTMLVV
-348 SAVFICAGW
+348 SIIFIGAGW
-357 AAVMLFPT
+357 LAVMLFPG

-371 NDSPALLEMGS
+371 NDSPALVEMGS
-382 WTLRVYLATFFLM
+382 WTLRVYLAAFFLM
-395 SVQMSIQQVFVS
+395 ALQMSIQQVFVS

-413 AVFVASVRK
+413 AVVVASVRK
-422 VILLI
+422 LVLLV

-433 PNFFEDKVFAV
+433 PHFFEDKVFAV
-444 FLAEPVSDFLSVVT
+444 FLAEPVSDFFSVLT
-458 ATTLFLCTMRKVLW
+458 ATILFLATMRGMLW
-472 PKGEKKQER
+472 GKKKER
-481 KVDA
+481 SQKA

>member
-1 MIDYL
+1 M
-6 LPRQHLE
+6 
-13 AFLLNKH
+13 NKH

-35 VAPLLLKLAIPTVL
+35 VAPLLLKLAIPTIL

-257 LRLLGPI
+257 LGCWGP
-264 LALGLAPFVM
+264 
-274 QATEALVNVS
+274 
-284 FNSSLQAYG
+284 
-293 GDVPVGC
+293 
-300 MTVSTTIMQI
+300 
-310 FWLPSQGIG
+310 FW
-319 QGAQPILSYNFGAG
+319 
-333 NMERVRK
+333 R
-340 AFLAMLAV
+340 
-348 SAVFICAGW
+348 W
-357 AAVMLFPT
+357 AW
-365 FFIRIF
+365 R
-371 NDSPALLEMGS
+371 
-382 WTLRVYLATFFLM
+382 
-395 SVQMSIQQVFVS
+395 
-407 VGRAKS
+407 
-413 AVFVASVRK
+413 
-422 VILLI
+422 
-427 PLIYIL
+427 PL
-433 PNFFEDKVFAV
+433 
-444 FLAEPVSDFLSVVT
+444 
-458 ATTLFLCTMRKVLW
+458 
-472 PKGEKKQER
+472 
-481 KVDA
+481 

>member
-1 MIDYL
+1 MA
-6 LPRQHLE
+6 HL
-13 AFLLNKH
+13 KS
-20 LTPSKDVTS
+20 PQKDVS
-29 QLASAP
+29 EQLASAP
-35 VAPLLLKLAIPTVL
+35 VTPLLLRLAIPTIL

-80 LCFPVVYLLSA
+80 LCFPVIYLLSA
-91 FAALIGQGGAP
+91 FAALLGQGGAP

-126 MIVTALLL
+126 LIVTALLL

-143 KLLWLF
+143 ELLWLF

-158 AFDYMRIY
+158 ALPYMRVY

-171 FVMIAL
+171 FVMLAL

-195 VIIGAALN
+195 VVIGAVLN
-203 IILDPV
+203 IVLDPV
-209 FIYAFHMGVAGA
+209 FIYAFDMGVAGA

-233 VFAVCFFFGKR
+233 AFAVAFFFGKR

-250 PKYLRPS
+250 KAYLLPKPRI
-257 LRLLGPI
+257 LGPV
-264 LALGLAPFVM
+264 LALGFAPFVM
-274 QATEALVNVS
+274 QATEALVNVA

-293 GDVPVGC
+293 GDIPVGC
-300 MTVSTTIMQI
+300 MTVSSTIMQM

-319 QGAQPILSYNFGAG
+319 QGAQPIISYNFGAG
-333 NMERVRK
+333 NMARVRK
-340 AFLAMLAV
+340 AFMTMLVV
-348 SAVFICAGW
+348 SIIFIGAGW
-357 AAVMLFPT
+357 LAVMLFPG

-371 NDSPALLEMGS
+371 NDSPALVEMGS
-382 WTLRVYLATFFLM
+382 WTLRVYLAAFFLM
-395 SVQMSIQQVFVS
+395 ALQMSIQQVFVS

-413 AVFVASVRK
+413 AVVVASVRK
-422 VILLI
+422 LVLLV

-433 PNFFEDKVFAV
+433 PRFFEDKVFAV
-444 FLAEPVSDFLSVVT
+444 FLAEPASDFFSVLI
-458 ATTLFLCTMRKVLW
+458 ATMRGMLW
-472 PKGEKKQER
+472 GKKKER
-481 KVDA
+481 SQKA

>member
-1 MIDYL
+1 MA
-6 LPRQHLE
+6 HL
-13 AFLLNKH
+13 KS
-20 LTPSKDVTS
+20 PQKDVS
-29 QLASAP
+29 EQLASAP
-35 VAPLLLKLAIPTVL
+35 VTPLLLRLAIPTIL

-80 LCFPVVYLLSA
+80 LCFPVIYLLSA
-91 FAALIGQGGAP
+91 FAALLGQGGAP

-126 MIVTALLL
+126 LIVTALLL

-143 KLLWLF
+143 ELLWLF

-158 AFDYMRIY
+158 ALPYMRVY

-171 FVMIAL
+171 FVMLAL

-195 VIIGAALN
+195 VVIGAVLN
-203 IILDPV
+203 IVLDPV
-209 FIYAFHMGVAGA
+209 FIYAFDMGVAGT

-233 VFAVCFFFGKR
+233 AFAVAFFFGKR

-250 PKYLRPS
+250 KAYLLPKPRI
-257 LRLLGPI
+257 LGPV
-264 LALGLAPFVM
+264 LALGFAPFVM
-274 QATEALVNVS
+274 QATEALVNVA

-293 GDVPVGC
+293 GDIPVGC
-300 MTVSTTIMQI
+300 MTVSSTIMQM

-319 QGAQPILSYNFGAG
+319 QGAQPIISYNFGAG
-333 NMERVRK
+333 NMARVRK
-340 AFLAMLAV
+340 AFMTMLVV
-348 SAVFICAGW
+348 SIIFIGAGW
-357 AAVMLFPT
+357 LAVMLFPG

-371 NDSPALLEMGS
+371 NDSPALVEMGS
-382 WTLRVYLATFFLM
+382 WTLRVYLAAFFLM
-395 SVQMSIQQVFVS
+395 ALQMSIQQVFVS

-413 AVFVASVRK
+413 AVVVASVRK
-422 VILLI
+422 LVLLV

-433 PNFFEDKVFAV
+433 PHFFEDKVFAV
-444 FLAEPVSDFLSVVT
+444 FLAEPVSDFFSVLT
-458 ATTLFLCTMRKVLW
+458 ATILFLATMRGMLW
-472 PKGEKKQER
+472 GKKKER
-481 KVDA
+481 SQKA

>member
-1 MIDYL
+1 MA
-6 LPRQHLE
+6 HL
-13 AFLLNKH
+13 KS
-20 LTPSKDVTS
+20 PQKDVS
-29 QLASAP
+29 EQLASAP
-35 VAPLLLKLAIPTVL
+35 VTPLLLRLAIPTIL

-80 LCFPVVYLLSA
+80 LCFPVIYLLSA
-91 FAALIGQGGAP
+91 FAALLGQGGAP

-126 MIVTALLL
+126 LIVTALLL

-143 KLLWLF
+143 ELLWLF

-158 AFDYMRIY
+158 ALPYMRVY

-171 FVMIAL
+171 FVMLAL

-195 VIIGAALN
+195 VVIGAVLN
-203 IILDPV
+203 IVLDPV
-209 FIYAFHMGVAGA
+209 FIYAFDMGVAGA

-233 VFAVCFFFGKR
+233 AFAVAFFFGKR

-250 PKYLRPS
+250 KAYLLPKPRI
-257 LRLLGPI
+257 LGPV
-264 LALGLAPFVM
+264 LALGFAPFVM
-274 QATEALVNVS
+274 QATEALVNVA

-293 GDVPVGC
+293 GDIPVGC
-300 MTVSTTIMQI
+300 MTVSSTIMQM

-319 QGAQPILSYNFGAG
+319 QGAQPIISYNFGAG
-333 NMERVRK
+333 NMARVRK
-340 AFLAMLAV
+340 AFMTMLVV
-348 SAVFICAGW
+348 SIIFIGAGW
-357 AAVMLFPT
+357 LAVMLFPG

-371 NDSPALLEMGS
+371 NDSPALVEMGS
-382 WTLRVYLATFFLM
+382 WTLRVYLAAFFLM
-395 SVQMSIQQVFVS
+395 ALQMSIQQVFVS

-413 AVFVASVRK
+413 AVVVASVRK
-422 VILLI
+422 LVLLV

-433 PNFFEDKVFAV
+433 PHFFEDKVFAV
-444 FLAEPVSDFLSVVT
+444 FLAEPVSDFFSVLT
-458 ATTLFLCTMRKVLW
+458 ATILFLATMRGMLW
-472 PKGEKKQER
+472 GKKKER
-481 KVDA
+481 SQKA

>member
-1 MIDYL
+1 MT
-6 LPRQHLE
+6 HLRS
-13 AFLLNKH
+13 
-20 LTPSKDVTS
+20 PQKDVS
-29 QLASAP
+29 EQLASAP
-35 VAPLLLKLAIPTVL
+35 VTPLLLRLAIPTIL

-80 LCFPVVYLLSA
+80 LCFPVIYLLSA
-91 FAALIGQGGAP
+91 FAALLGQGGAP

-126 MIVTALLL
+126 LIVTALLL

-143 KLLWLF
+143 ELLWLF

-158 AFDYMRIY
+158 ALPYMRVY

-171 FVMIAL
+171 FVMLAL

-195 VIIGAALN
+195 VVIGAVLN
-203 IILDPV
+203 IVLDPV
-209 FIYAFHMGVAGA
+209 FIYAFDMGVAGA

-233 VFAVCFFFGKR
+233 AFAVAFFFGKR

-250 PKYLRPS
+250 KAYLLPKPRI
-257 LRLLGPI
+257 LGPV
-264 LALGLAPFVM
+264 LALGFAPFVM
-274 QATEALVNVS
+274 QATEALVNVA

-293 GDVPVGC
+293 GDIPMGC
-300 MTVSTTIMQI
+300 MTVSSTIMQM

-319 QGAQPILSYNFGAG
+319 QGAQPIISYNFGAG
-333 NMERVRK
+333 NIERVRK
-340 AFLAMLAV
+340 AFMTMLVV
-348 SAVFICAGW
+348 SIIFIGAGW
-357 AAVMLFPT
+357 LAVMLFPG

-371 NDSPALLEMGS
+371 NDSPALMEMGS
-382 WTLRVYLATFFLM
+382 WTLRVYLAAFFLM
-395 SVQMSIQQVFVS
+395 ALQMSIQQVFVS

-413 AVFVASVRK
+413 AVVVASVRK
-422 VILLI
+422 LVLLV

-433 PNFFEDKVFAV
+433 PHFFEDKVFAV
-444 FLAEPVSDFLSVVT
+444 FLAEPVSDFFSVLT
-458 ATTLFLCTMRKVLW
+458 ATILFLATMRGMLW
-472 PKGEKKQER
+472 GKKKER
-481 KVDA
+481 SQKA

>member
-1 MIDYL
+1 MA
-6 LPRQHLE
+6 HLRS
-13 AFLLNKH
+13 
-20 LTPSKDVTS
+20 PQKDVS
-29 QLASAP
+29 EQLASAP
-35 VAPLLLKLAIPTVL
+35 VTPLLLRLAIPTIL

-80 LCFPVVYLLSA
+80 LCFPVIYLLSA
-91 FAALIGQGGAP
+91 FAALLGQGGAP

-126 MIVTALLL
+126 LIVTALLL

-143 KLLWLF
+143 ELLWLF

-158 AFDYMRIY
+158 ALPYMRVY

-171 FVMIAL
+171 FVMLAL

-195 VIIGAALN
+195 VVIGAVLN
-203 IILDPV
+203 IVLDPV
-209 FIYAFHMGVAGA
+209 FIYAFDMGVAGA

-233 VFAVCFFFGKR
+233 AFAVAFFFGKR

-250 PKYLRPS
+250 KAYLLPKPRI
-257 LRLLGPI
+257 LGPV
-264 LALGLAPFVM
+264 LALGFAPFVM
-274 QATEALVNVS
+274 QATEALVNVA

-293 GDVPVGC
+293 GDIPVGC
-300 MTVSTTIMQI
+300 MTVSSTIMQM

-319 QGAQPILSYNFGAG
+319 QGAQPIISYNFGAG
-333 NMERVRK
+333 NIERVRK
-340 AFLAMLAV
+340 AFMTMLVV
-348 SAVFICAGW
+348 SIIFIGAGW
-357 AAVMLFPT
+357 LAVMLFPG

-371 NDSPALLEMGS
+371 NDSPALMEMGS
-382 WTLRVYLATFFLM
+382 WTLRVYLAAFFLM
-395 SVQMSIQQVFVS
+395 ALQMSIQQVFVS

-413 AVFVASVRK
+413 AVVVASVRK
-422 VILLI
+422 LVLLV

-433 PNFFEDKVFAV
+433 PHFFEDKVFAV
-444 FLAEPVSDFLSVVT
+444 FLAEPVSDFFSVLT
-458 ATTLFLCTMRKVLW
+458 ATILFLATMRGMLW
-472 PKGEKKQER
+472 GKKKER
-481 KVDA
+481 SQKA